1 MTQHLDLTRTGPRAA
16 RWTATAAAFVALSLI
31 AGCVTPP
38 PAPPTAPAD
47 MPGRVVE
54 YSCTTGG
61 KLTVTYGNGTAMLP
75 GPENLLLEEGA
86 AGQRYSWPSDG
97 THHVWVLDAAGTG
110 TLLLKDGTKGG
121 AESVVKSGCKAK
133 A

>member
-1 MTQHLDLTRTGPRAA
+1 MTQANSLSRKAKFGTG
-16 RWTATAAAFVALSLI
+16 AAALLALSFV

-38 PAPPTAPAD
+38 PPPTPAAD
-47 MPGRVVE
+47 MPGRVVN
-54 YSCTTGG
+54 YSCSTGG
-61 KLTVTYGNGTAMLP
+61 ALSVTYGNGTAMLP
-75 GPENLLLEEGA
+75 GPENLLLEEGG

-97 THHVWVLDAAGTG
+97 THHVWVLDANGTG
-110 TLLLKDGTKGG
+110 TLLLKDGAKGG